1 MKKLKTGKRV
11 LTKRPEETETTVS
24 TTEATGLIPALPQ
37 DDFEEESI
45 REMYTVHKAR
55 RT

>member
-1 MKKLKTGKRV
+1 MKQLKPVKR
-11 LTKRPEETETTVS
+11 LRAERLLKGETTVS